1 MPFTPGSPSSLP
13 THIKADIHIQP
24 SKTSVSA
31 SAQGQR
37 AAGDE
42 RGFRTPTSAS
52 ARRSG
57 RPSRHSPARLARLF
71 LGRQVGGE
79 AGGVKFLQPIKGR
92 SIGILCTPRIIHQEL
107 YIARVRALFIQ
118 YAAAPRQFHS
128 VSRQQFSFVCPPT
141 IHKAENKIWKCRTVS
156 FSSI

>member
-13 THIKADIHIQP
+13 THIKADIHTQP

-57 RPSRHSPARLARLF
+57 RPSRHSPARRARLF

-92 SIGILCTPRIIHQEL
+92 SIGILSPPVFHQEL
-107 YIARVRALFIQ
+107 SIARARALLIQ

-128 VSRQQFSFVCPPT
+128 VSRQQFSFVFPVATTATLIQWIYLSGC
-141 IHKAENKIWKCRTVS
+141 KA
-156 FSSI
+156 

>member
-57 RPSRHSPARLARLF
+57 RPSRHSPARRARLF

-92 SIGILCTPRIIHQEL
+92 SIGILYPPYFIRSSPLLEQEL
-107 YIARVRALFIQ
+107 
-118 YAAAPRQFHS
+118 
-128 VSRQQFSFVCPPT
+128 FSFSMLLLQDSSTALAGSSFLLFAHPPST
-141 IHKAENKIWKCRTVS
+141 RQKIKFGNVEQLDTVS
-156 FSSI
+156 I